1 MNTSLETKVIVVEE
15 TDSESVTEN
24 SLVSGTLLDKFIRI
38 TYRAA
43 YLGHLVV
50 NFFYRP
56 KTRGAYAALW
66 LDGNI
71 LLIRNSY
78 KSVYTL
84 PCGGIDRG
92 ETPVEA
98 AQRELLEEV
107 GLDVP
112 IENFKPACQLVNHTE
127 FKRDH
132 IFLFEVQLKTPPRLK
147 ADGREV
153 VWLGFRNLK
162 SALTMPVFPPVRHYL
177 SQQQSV
183 GGED

>member
-1 MNTSLETKVIVVEE
+1 MNTSLETKVIVEE
-15 TDSESVTEN
+15 EAVPESITEY

-38 TYRAA
+38 IYRVA
-43 YLGHLVV
+43 YLGHLAF

-56 KTRGAYAALW
+56 KTQGAYAALW
-66 LDGNI
+66 LDGKI

-84 PCGGIDRG
+84 PCGGIERG

-98 AQRELLEEV
+98 AHRELLEEV

-112 IENFKPACQLVNHTE
+112 IENFQPVCQLVNHTE

-132 IFLFEVQLKTPPRLK
+132 IFLFEVQLKVSPRLK

-153 VWLGFRNLK
+153 VWLGFRDLK
-162 SALTMPVFPPVRHYL
+162 SALTLPVFPPVRDYL
-177 SQQQSV
+177 LQQQFVS
-183 GGED
+183 GED